1 MTETSSRGRIGFFT
15 AGAAA
20 VRFGGV
26 AAAAP
31 EAEK

>member
-1 MTETSSRGRIGFFT
+1 MTETSSRGRIFF
-15 AGAAA
+15 AGAGAA

-31 EAEK
+31 EAVK